1 MQPLENII
9 KNTFFI
15 TQFIYTFITL
25 YIYCF
30 LFPFMTIKKRL
41 INFSKKYRVQVLHF
55 EGEDVLGSHFGTSRV
70 SQVSVLQSEG
80 GTSVSGARGRLP
92 LFYHV
97 AFFSLP
103 NGNIGKLK
111 IVNYDCNHSHK
122 LWKETVSHDY
132 VRL

>member
-15 TQFIYTFITL
+15 MQFIYTFITL

-41 INFSKKYRVQVLHF
+41 INFSKKYRAQVLHF

-111 IVNYDCNHSHK
+111 ISYGKKPFLMIMLGCN
-122 LWKETVSHDY
+122 
-132 VRL
+132 RL